1 VPVNKY
7 LLIAILL
14 SLGIVFSNN
23 LKTTTHSESLREL
36 KLAAARLQLTIKSNP
51 IYYSDLPESGY
62 LHRISAN
69 CDTLIYQI
77 EQHPRGNTQIVSIG
91 KQLLI
96 NAKNIGR
103 WSLYYKNNK
112 YKGAVRQ
119 FYFNGGL

>member
-1 VPVNKY
+1 MPVNKY

-14 SLGIVFSNN
+14 SSSIAFSNN
-23 LKTTTHSESLREL
+23 LNTTNHTERLREL
-36 KLAAARLQLTIKSNP
+36 KLAATRMQLTIKSNP

-62 LHRISAN
+62 LHRISAK

-77 EQHPRGNTQIVSIG
+77 EQHPRGSTKIVSIG

-96 NAKNIGR
+96 NAKNIGNQ
-103 WSLYYKNNK
+103 SLYYKNNK
-112 YKGAVRQ
+112 YKGTVRQ